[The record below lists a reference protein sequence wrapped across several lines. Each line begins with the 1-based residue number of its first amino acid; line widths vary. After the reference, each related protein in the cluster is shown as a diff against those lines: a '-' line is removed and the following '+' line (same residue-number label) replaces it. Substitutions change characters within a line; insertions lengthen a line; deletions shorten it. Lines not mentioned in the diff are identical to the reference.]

1 LGTLLGDTLIT
12 TPPQAM
18 IACCHV
24 LVPPKSASLTIDAA
38 ANCAV
43 VRIMITPLA
52 QQSIAI
58 GARFHVVISAKQVIF
73 SNRKT
78 VGVITAILTFFL
90 RTVRTCLILCI
101 GTTMGT
107 VCLFANVAGIAYP
120 QVEACPT
127 NDATTIRTC
136 ERACATF
143 TFTSNPKHPE
153 ASIAC
158 LSLPNFLHF
167 TAVKTLL
174 HIRGFVPGILSD
186 ECLEYLVTHP
196 PPV

>member
-1 LGTLLGDTLIT
+1 MTCCLNFVLTPLIIVLLVVLL
-12 TPPQAM
+12 
-18 IACCHV
+18 
-24 LVPPKSASLTIDAA
+24 LVPMLPDPVSMHAEFFLCLPSCSSYPVPCSLPLSMHALHSTASALPLFAHA
-38 ANCAV
+38 VPCAK
-43 VRIMITPLA
+43 
-52 QQSIAI
+52 
-58 GARFHVVISAKQVIF
+58 GALNS
-73 SNRKT
+73 
-78 VGVITAILTFFL
+78 FFL

-101 GTTMGT
+101 GSTMGT

-120 QVEACPT
+120 LVEACLT

>member
-1 LGTLLGDTLIT
+1 MIT
-12 TPPQAM
+12 
-18 IACCHV
+18 CCHV
-24 LVPPKSASLTIDAA
+24 LVPPEPASLTIDTA

-43 VRIMITPLA
+43 VRIMMIPLA
-52 QQSIAI
+52 QLSIAI
-58 GARFHVVISAKQVIF
+58 GARFHVAVMCISAKQVIF
-73 SNRKT
+73 SYSKT
-78 VGVITAILTFFL
+78 DWVVTAILTFIL
-90 RTVRTCLILCI
+90 KTVRICLILCI
-101 GTTMGT
+101 GLTMGT
-107 VCLFANVAGIAYP
+107 VWIFANVSGIAYP
-120 QVEACPT
+120 QVEACLT

-136 ERACATF
+136 KRACATF
-143 TFTSNPKHPE
+143 TFTSNPKHLE